1 MPERHALEVTIQVVG
16 PIVVNTGEV
25 RFVATAINAQGCA
38 AMRTPV
44 DENFH
49 SLSVA
54 DHDDWRI
61 TDVVRL
67 EITRIGCLGLQTNPV
82 PGITTE
88 NPLLFE
94 VVQGLI
100 HKHLIG
106 HPADAQFWPVY
117 EWFLNGGARDACHRG
132 LLAGNE

>member
-1 MPERHALEVTIQVVG
+1 MPERHALQVTIQVVG
-16 PIVVNTGEV
+16 PVVVNTSEV
-25 RFVATAINAQGCA
+25 RFAATAINAQGRT
-38 AMRTPV
+38 AMRTPI
-44 DENFH
+44 DEHFH
-49 SLSVA
+49 GLGVT

-106 HPADAQFWPVY
+106 HPADAHWWPVY
-117 EWFLNGGARDACHRG
+117 EWLLDGGTWDAWHSG
-132 LLAGNE
+132 LLTRE

>member
-1 MPERHALEVTIQVVG
+1 
-16 PIVVNTGEV
+16 
-25 RFVATAINAQGCA
+25 
-38 AMRTPV
+38 MRTPI

-49 SLSVA
+49 GLSVA
-54 DHDDWRI
+54 DHNDRRI
-61 TDVVRL
+61 ADVVGLKVTRL
-67 EITRIGCLGLQTNPV
+67 GCLGLQTNPV
-82 PGITTE
+82 PGVATE

-117 EWFLNGGARDACHRG
+117 QWFLDGGARDDWHSG
-132 LLAGNE
+132 LLAGE